1 MKRFLCR
8 CAALFLV
15 VAALLWVGGLAY
27 KHTTTYKN
35 LDRTEET
42 EKYHAMPDGITFAVF
57 GASHGRDAF
66 QAADYPDE
74 TFFNFSMSSQT
85 PLYDL
90 MQLRQF
96 RGHLTPGATVVV
108 TVSYMSPF
116 WTESE
121 DSFSDKQERY
131 YRILSPQNIVDCDVG
146 HWVLVRW
153 SPLLT
158 NDCTDVLSAFIHP
171 PELRADTNTLYGP
184 AGPLASGHC
193 RRAAAHPK
201 RPPDR
206 RGTGHARRQPS
217 DAGCTPGN
225 SGSLPG
231 KRLERGVCDP
241 SLPGCLYPVLFHRNF
256 RVLSRPYD
264 EPERTDG
271 CPLAGLFPG
280 R

>member
-131 YRILSPQNIVDCDVG
+131 YRHPQ
-146 HWVLVRW
+146 
-153 SPLLT
+153 
-158 NDCTDVLSAFIHP
+158 P
-171 PELRADTNTLYGP
+171 PK
-184 AGPLASGHC
+184 HC
-193 RRAAAHPK
+193 
-201 RPPDR
+201 
-206 RGTGHARRQPS
+206 
-217 DAGCTPGN
+217 
-225 SGSLPG
+225 
-231 KRLERGVCDP
+231 
-241 SLPGCLYPVLFHRNF
+241 
-256 RVLSRPYD
+256 
-264 EPERTDG
+264 
-271 CPLAGLFPG
+271 GL
-280 R
+280 